1 MAEHRSIDWR
11 GILWSLAR
19 PALVAGIVAL
29 LVALGVTGL
38 RPPYGGDLGA
48 MAGTTFSGPL
58 YVTGGIQSGNNLT
71 LTNGALI
78 NSKGAVTVTD
88 GLYVTGAVA
97 GVSAVWSGSQSVAGS
112 LDVSGSTALFDL
124 LSLGSVTVTGQTQW
138 GTWLGGAVPT
148 AAQAITVTTNGYIT
162 PTGSLVRLASE
173 GNVFTSQLAVAAA
186 GRLALLWNGG
196 AGTVT
201 ITDTGTSKLAGNWAG
216 GPGDTLLL
224 WSDGTNWLELSR
236 SDN

>member
-1 MAEHRSIDWR
+1 MDDHSGIDWR

-38 RPPYGGDLGA
+38 RPPYQSELGA

-71 LTNGALI
+71 LTHGALI
-78 NSKGAVTVTD
+78 NTLGAITVSD
-88 GLYVTGAVA
+88 GLNVTGYA
-97 GVSAVWSGSQSVAGS
+97 S
-112 LDVSGSTALFDL
+112 
-124 LSLGSVTVTGQTQW
+124 W
-138 GTWLGGAVPT
+138 GTWLGGAVPS
-148 AAQAITVTTNGYIT
+148 AAEAITVTTNGYIT
-162 PTGSLVRLASE
+162 PTGTLVRLISE
-173 GNVFTSQLAVAAA
+173 GSVYADQLAVTTA
-186 GRLALLWNGG
+186 GRLALLWNSG
-196 AGTVT
+196 AATVT
-201 ITDTGTSKLAGNWAG
+201 ITDTGTNKLAGNWTG
-216 GPGDTLLL
+216 GPSDTLLL